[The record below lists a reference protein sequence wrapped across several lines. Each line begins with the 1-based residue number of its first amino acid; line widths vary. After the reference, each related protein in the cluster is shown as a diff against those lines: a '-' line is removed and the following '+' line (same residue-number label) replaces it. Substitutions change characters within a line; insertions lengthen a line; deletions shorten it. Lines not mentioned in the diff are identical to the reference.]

1 MMVFLK
7 ALLVAQTVPKIVKN
21 SIAQLNFYQKFVKH
35 FKKLLK
41 DFQNVLEKFPRF
53 VVLVQRSDKI
63 TEALLT
69 FLENMLK

>member
-1 MMVFLK
+1 MVFLK